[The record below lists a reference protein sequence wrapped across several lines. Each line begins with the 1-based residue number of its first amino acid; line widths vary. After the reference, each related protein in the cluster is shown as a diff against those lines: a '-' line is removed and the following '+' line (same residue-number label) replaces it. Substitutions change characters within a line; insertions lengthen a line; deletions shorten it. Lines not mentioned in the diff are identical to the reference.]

1 MNRRLLDLAIA
12 KTAFEF
18 LKNLGLL
25 NFFSCCG
32 AHRFGAK
39 LDISHFISFL
49 DFHIENRNMMKLA
62 PPNIFQENVKKPQ
75 LKIMT
80 LTVGIQKIQEIV
92 ETHVYT
98 YPPLRIRIF
107 TILPI
112 PAPSPFIKRY
122 AQCLDI
128 KSIITLK
135 CIYCI
140 YNPTLCRMESSPP
153 RQ

>member
-1 MNRRLLDLAIA
+1 MNRRLLDLAIT

-62 PPNIFQENVKKPQ
+62 LPTFLGECKKNS
-75 LKIMT
+75 I
-80 LTVGIQKIQEIV
+80 EDN
-92 ETHVYT
+92 
-98 YPPLRIRIF
+98 
-107 TILPI
+107 
-112 PAPSPFIKRY
+112 
-122 AQCLDI
+122 DI
-128 KSIITLK
+128 NSGYIEDKGNCRNT
-135 CIYCI
+135 CIYI
-140 YNPTLCRMESSPP
+140 SPTKD
-153 RQ
+153 

>member
-62 PPNIFQENVKKPQ
+62 PPNI
-75 LKIMT
+75 
-80 LTVGIQKIQEIV
+80 
-92 ETHVYT
+92 
-98 YPPLRIRIF
+98 LR
-107 TILPI
+107 
-112 PAPSPFIKRY
+112 
-122 AQCLDI
+122 
-128 KSIITLK
+128 
-135 CIYCI
+135 
-140 YNPTLCRMESSPP
+140 RM
-153 RQ
+153 